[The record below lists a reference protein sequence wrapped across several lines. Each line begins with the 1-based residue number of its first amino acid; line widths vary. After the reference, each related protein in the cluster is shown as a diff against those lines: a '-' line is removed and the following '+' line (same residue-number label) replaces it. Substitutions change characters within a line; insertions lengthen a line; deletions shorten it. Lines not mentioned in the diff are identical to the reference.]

1 MAINTQ
7 RLLPSSKKISSS
19 SLSLRGSFGSS
30 LVKKSASVGAIEKL
44 SKIKSSESVSI
55 IQKSLVNVDALL
67 KSVVSEEKQSE
78 IQENIQK
85 RKKKAEDR
93 ETKLEAPKEQRKF
106 NFPKISIPGTSFLD
120 RIKRFLFFTALGWL
134 FTKFQNEL
142 PKLLGIVKIIA
153 PIYSVVENVFKFIL
167 SSVVNFIERGYDTYD
182 KFRSIVKSVGGEN
195 SQEEFDKLSSKLNEY
210 INYVLIGGMALTG
223 AINTFAKNARNYK
236 PPKPATTSGG
246 SRGRPRVTTSGGGAA
261 GRPDI
266 RNPLRQRPT
275 VTTGS
280 GGSRAIAGK
289 QATRQL
295 LRVAKGTLSR
305 LPILGGLVEFGL
317 SWALGDPVGKAAF
330 RGVGTLLLGAVG
342 SLIMPGFG
350 TFAGGWIGAELAGK
364 LYDVLF
370 GNKQP
375 STVQG
380 NSRGGKIK
388 RYAKGG
394 QVVGGRGRTLKTAKT
409 TKPHFPPQQ
418 LNPGK
423 DVGGK
428 TKIKKLY
435 PDPGKPMTLSE
446 WLADPVYSQS
456 SMTYQNYLDM
466 VKKDAKKPSP
476 YQALTDV
483 RNTLSTIP
491 YGIGIAMSA
500 AIDAAFGQNISSST
514 ISSITDGIQQLL
526 DYSTPNIQSGVLGGV
541 GDVRK
546 QIYGMRDGGV
556 VSNRTGG
563 IVDRS
568 SQTNLKK
575 IIGDEIKQKVS
586 SALMS
591 VQKQLMISDKGRLGE
606 EGDPLNPIPGDINV
620 TSDSPD
626 FWLLVVGSLFEN
638 SHPQGAADVAQAI
651 YNRVALPGWPKTIR
665 GVILEP
671 GQFAPVGSKGTRDE
685 WEKINSK
692 DSAIAFAKKYGQT
705 ANNVEKIASVLLD
718 ENYQK
723 SARDFVGPR
732 DNFRNVD
739 TERQLNHLDDSTEKT
754 RHYHTFGFEPGG
766 ANIAKFKA
774 GQLMPA
780 QINKQIV
787 KGRVEDITNIPTAG
801 YKPKSPGKYG
811 AIQYITGDSTQG
823 GNYDPIGHGGK
834 KYHEHFAF
842 SNVDDKERAKAAL
855 RAAGFEIGSEY
866 RPGDSGYHGKN
877 LAIDIPLN
885 HPTKGGV
892 QKGYSDDTKGEQQF
906 SAEVRKVMGLKGGG
920 IIPKQNQRNDLKSL
934 SSYPSYSAEGGF
946 IIAIQPMIIERTV
959 PVSVGN
965 KGGTTAFIPSG
976 SVNNTN
982 IQSLSRG

>member
-7 RLLPSSKKISSS
+7 KLLPASKKISTS
-19 SLSLRGSFGSS
+19 SLSLRNSFGSS
-30 LVKKSASVGAIEKL
+30 LRKKSVSAGAIEKL
-44 SKIKSSESVSI
+44 SKNKSTENVSS
-55 IQKSLVNVDALL
+55 IQKSLINVDALL
-67 KSVVSEEKQSE
+67 KSVVSEEKRSE
-78 IQENIQK
+78 IQKNIQD
-85 RKKKAEDR
+85 KKKKSEER
-93 ETKLEAPKEQRKF
+93 ETKLEAPKDQQKKF

-134 FTKFQNEL
+134 FTKFQSEL

-167 SSVVNFIERGYDTYD
+167 SSVVSFIERGYDTYD

-195 SQEEFDKLSSKLNEY
+195 AQEEFDNLSSKLNEY

-223 AINTFAKNARNYK
+223 AISTFAKNARNYK

-246 SRGRPRVTTSGGGAA
+246 GQRVTTSGGGAV

-266 RNPLRQRPT
+266 RNPLRQKPN

-295 LRVAKGTLSR
+295 LRIAKGPLSR

-330 RGVGTLLLGAVG
+330 RGVGTILLGAVG

-350 TFAGGWIGAELAGK
+350 TFLGGWAGAELAGK

-370 GNKQP
+370 GNKSP
-375 STVQG
+375 STVQR

-388 RYAKGG
+388 KYAKGG
-394 QVVGGRGRTLKTAKT
+394 QVVGSRGRTLKAAKS
-409 TKPHFPPQQ
+409 TKPQFPPQQ
-418 LNPGK
+418 LSPGK
-423 DVGGK
+423 NVGGK
-428 TKIKKLY
+428 SKIKKLY
-435 PDPGKPMTLSE
+435 PDPGKPMTVSE
-446 WLADPVYSQS
+446 WLS
-456 SMTYQNYLDM
+456 SGAAGTYQQYLEQFNQREQREG
-466 VKKDAKKPSP
+466 KKPSA

-483 RNTLSTIP
+483 RNTLSNIP

-514 ISSITDGIQQLL
+514 ISSITNGIQQLL
-526 DYSTPNIQSGVLGGV
+526 DYSTSGIQSGVLGGV

-546 QIYGMRDGGV
+546 QIYGMRDGGII
-556 VSNRTGG
+556 SNRTGG
-563 IVDRS
+563 IVDRN
-568 SQTNLKK
+568 SQINLKK

-591 VQKQLMISDKGRLGE
+591 VQKQLMLSDKGQLGE
-606 EGDPLNPIPGDINV
+606 DGDSLNPIPGDIKV

-638 SHPQGAADVAQAI
+638 AHPQGAADVAQAI
-651 YNRVALPGWPKTIR
+651 YNRVALPGWPKSIR
-665 GVILEP
+665 GVILQP
-671 GQFAPVGSKGTRDE
+671 GQFSPVGSKGSREE

-718 ENYQK
+718 ENYRK
-723 SARDFVGPR
+723 SAREFVGPR
-732 DNFRNVD
+732 DNFRNVN

-780 QINKQIV
+780 QINNQIV
-787 KGRVEDITNIPTAG
+787 RGRVEDIANIPTAG
-801 YKPKSPGKYG
+801 YRPKSSGKFN
-811 AIQYITGDSTQG
+811 AVQYITGDPSQRA
-823 GNYDPIGHGGK
+823 NYDLSGHGK
-834 KYHEHFAF
+834 PENYHDHIAF
-842 SNVDDKERAKAAL
+842 ETEADKERAKAAL
-855 RAAGFEIGSEY
+855 RAAGIKIGSEY

-877 LAIDIPLN
+877 LAIDVPGYQW
-885 HPTKGGV
+885 GGSGAIG
-892 QKGYSDDTKGEQQF
+892 QKEYDGS
-906 SAEVRKVMGLKGGG
+906 SRVRSVLGLKGGG

-946 IIAIQPMIIERTV
+946 VIAIQPMIIEKTV

-965 KGGTTAFIPSG
+965 GGGTTAFIPSG

>member
-7 RLLPSSKKISSS
+7 KLLPSSKKISSS

-44 SKIKSSESVSI
+44 SKIKSSENVSI
-55 IQKSLVNVDALL
+55 IQKSLIDVDALL

-78 IQENIQK
+78 VQENIQK

-134 FTKFQNEL
+134 FTRFQSEL
-142 PKLLGIVKIIA
+142 PKLMGIVKIIA

-167 SSVVNFIERGYDTYD
+167 SSVVSFIERGYDTYD
-182 KFRSIVKSVGGEN
+182 KFRSIVKSVGGEKA
-195 SQEEFDKLSSKLNEY
+195 QEEFDKLSSKLNEY

-223 AINTFAKNARNYK
+223 AITTFARNARNYK

-246 SRGRPRVTTSGGGAA
+246 SGGRPRVTTSGGGAA
-261 GRPDI
+261 SRPDV

-280 GGSRAIAGK
+280 GGARAIAGK

-350 TFAGGWIGAELAGK
+350 TFAGGYLGAELAGK

-375 STVQG
+375 SSVQR

-394 QVVGGRGRTLKTAKT
+394 QVVGGRGRTLKTVKST
-409 TKPHFPPQQ
+409 IPRFPPQQ
-418 LNPGK
+418 LSPGK

-428 TKIKKLY
+428 SKIKKLY
-435 PDPGKPMTLSE
+435 PDPGKPMTVAE
-446 WLADPVYSQS
+446 WLASGAS
-456 SMTYQNYLDM
+456 GTYQQYLDS
-466 VKKDAKKPSP
+466 KKRESRKPSP

-514 ISSITDGIQQLL
+514 ISSITNGIQQLL
-526 DYSTPNIQSGVLGGV
+526 DYSTSGIQSGVLGGV

-546 QIYGMRDGGV
+546 QIYGMRNGGII
-556 VSNRTGG
+556 SNRTGG
-563 IVDRS
+563 IVDRN
-568 SQTNLKK
+568 SQINLKK

-591 VQKQLMISDKGRLGE
+591 VQKQLMLSDKGQLGE
-606 EGDPLNPIPGDINV
+606 DGDSLNPIPGDINV

-626 FWLLVVGSLFEN
+626 FWLLVTAALFEN
-638 SHPQGAADVAQAI
+638 GNPGGGYQGAADVAQAI
-651 YNRVALPGWPKTIR
+651 YNRVSLPGWPKSIR
-665 GVILEP
+665 GVILQS
-671 GQFAPVGSKGTRDE
+671 GQFQPVRDYGGTSE

-692 DSAIAFAKKYGQT
+692 DSAIAFAKKYKGYSG
-705 ANNVEKIASVLLD
+705 NIVEKIAAALLNKD
-718 ENYQK
+718 IQDK
-723 SARDFVGPR
+723 ARDFVGPR

-739 TERQLNHLDDSTEKT
+739 YEKQNNHLDDSTEVT

-766 ANIAKFKA
+766 ANIAKFKS

-780 QINKQIV
+780 QINKQTV
-787 KGRVEDITNIPTAG
+787 TGRVEDISNITTAG
-801 YKPKSPGKYG
+801 YKPKSPGKFNV
-811 AIQYITGDSTQG
+811 IQYITGDPSQRA
-823 GNYDPIGHGGK
+823 NYDLSGHGRPEN
-834 KYHEHFAF
+834 YHDHIAF
-842 SNVDDKERAKAAL
+842 ETEADKERAKAAL
-855 RAAGFEIGSEY
+855 RAAGIKIGSEY

-877 LAIDIPLN
+877 LAIDVPGYQW
-885 HPTKGGV
+885 GGSGTIG
-892 QKGYSDDTKGEQQF
+892 QKEYDGS
-906 SAEVRKVMGLKGGG
+906 SRVRSVLGLKGGG